1 MAVSVRDLHVVQD
14 LYHQPDRPSNQFSPK
29 DTPCRPVSIHTSGYT
44 PPDTHLHLSHP
55 LPLTLH
61 QISITLRPTTL
72 ANSTLPGTHLPL
84 RHRDLARIVPNWIG
98 PPALGLE
105 ASHERLAGGP
115 RDGDVYAAV
124 PEALEREDERR
135 YVVEGE
141 GDGVWVH
148 EGVDAVG
155 C

>member
-1 MAVSVRDLHVVQD
+1 VTYMS
-14 LYHQPDRPSNQFSPK
+14 YKIYITNPTDRP
-29 DTPCRPVSIHTSGYT
+29 TSSAQKIRLAAQYRYT